1 MIARVLPGK
10 VCISCGRMTS
20 EYTEFKC
27 PSCGK
32 DAIIR
37 CKHCREISNEYK
49 CETCGFQGP

>member
-1 MIARVLPGK
+1 MK
-10 VCISCGRMTS
+10 TCSSCGSGTS
-20 EYTEFKC
+20 DYVLFKC

-49 CETCGFQGP
+49 CETCAFQGP